1 MKKST
6 YMAYNEMQQVM
17 WLSAFVQATEKII
30 ATTTVPEWVRRLKT
44 IKTHLG
50 KIIDERIAELDPKE
64 RVKVERRANNTGI
77 KVYSYDDARVDKDD
91 FNRQVTVTLEDLMT
105 LADAALLECLSCPQ
119 GDCVKDCQYRL
130 AFHRL
135 GLQCGAY
142 RENPAPGECEFRRDD
157 IIYNVNPQYKRIDEM
172 FQMP

>member
-6 YMAYNEMQQVM
+6 YMAYNEMQQLM

-30 ATTTVPEWVRRLKT
+30 ATTTVPEWTRRLKT
-44 IKTHLG
+44 IRTHLG
-50 KIIDERIAELDPKE
+50 KLIDERMAELDPKE
-64 RVKVERRANNTGI
+64 RMKVGRRATNTGI

-91 FNRQVTVTLEDLMT
+91 FGRQVTVTLEDLLT
-105 LADAALLECLSCPQ
+105 LADAALLECHSCPQ

-135 GLQCGAY
+135 GLQCGAS
-142 RENPAPGECEFRRDD
+142 RENPADGECEFRKDN
-157 IIYNVNPQYKRIDEM
+157 IQYNITPQYKRVDEM
-172 FQMP
+172 YQMP